1 MIASAR
7 HRYHGSIT
15 SVSNPVRAPL
25 ALSARQWFIAILL
38 FFMIL
43 LNYLDR
49 VVLSLLSP
57 TIRSEFSLS
66 QMDYAMAVNAFLVA
80 YGVMYF
86 GSGIVLDRL
95 GSRMGLGLF
104 VGLWS
109 LACALHAAI
118 TGLFSLIVYRFA
130 LGLFEPGGWTG
141 AIKTVAERF
150 TPVQRSLAAGIFTSG
165 AGIGSLIAPPLVI
178 WMSVHYGWRSAFLIS
193 GLAAVIWL
201 PFWFYATRG
210 TVTRTA
216 AITADRSLQKV
227 VPRILRNPSALAYLA
242 TRFFGDTTG
251 YFFLFWLPEYLVTS
265 KGFTLIQVGSLA
277 WIPFLWN
284 DLGALLGGYCS
295 GRIVQVRCRPLEA
308 KKIMMSIAAIFVLA
322 GSLLQ
327 NGSTT
332 IEVLTA
338 VSLCTFGVGVWAAN
352 MHAVAAEAFHESE
365 VATVH
370 GLAGSVG
377 AVGGILFNT
386 LVGHFSSQ
394 GNYFFAFL
402 VLVTLQP
409 LGVGALWLWM
419 PERSRDAIAESPA

>member
-1 MIASAR
+1 VIAPAG

-38 FFMIL
+38 FLMIL

-57 TIRSEFSLS
+57 TIREEFALS

-150 TPVQRSLAAGIFTSG
+150 TPVQRGLAAGIFTSG

-178 WMSVHYGWRSAFLIS
+178 WMSVQYGWRSAFLIS

-210 TVTRTA
+210 AAARTA
-216 AITADRSLQKV
+216 EITADRSLQKV

-295 GRIVQVRCRPLEA
+295 GRILQVRSRPLEA
-308 KKIMMSIAAIFVLA
+308 KKIMMSIAAMFVLA

-327 NGSTT
+327 NGSTM
-332 IEVLTA
+332 IEVLLA

-352 MHAVAAEAFHESE
+352 MHAVAAEAFLESE

-386 LVGHFSSQ
+386 LVGHFSTQ
-394 GNYFFAFL
+394 GDYFYAFL

-419 PERSRDAIAESPA
+419 PERSRDAVPQSPA